1 MAVAFGRR
9 VAFEHN
15 SECVDVGRKCGVL
28 LIPGRNVGFESKGGS
43 GGRVLVVGA

>member
-15 SECVDVGRKCGVL
+15 SECVDVGR
-28 LIPGRNVGFESKGGS
+28 NVGLEGKGGS
-43 GGRVLVVGA
+43 GGRVFVVGA

>member
-28 LIPGRNVGFESKGGS
+28 LIPGRNVGFEGKGGS
-43 GGRVLVVGA
+43 GGRVFVVGA